1 MTADRLTILHVYPR
15 QMGVSGD
22 RGNVTAL
29 VARAAAAHLDTEVL
43 TYTVGDPLPALADV
57 IVVGNGPLSAMRS
70 LGDDPSRLAP
80 ALQALTGAGVPLVA
94 VGGGYDLATREVV
107 ATDGAPVAGFGVF
120 DARAV
125 RGAERRVNYFLLDT
139 HYPMPD
145 EDRRVAGFED
155 HATRIENSDPAA
167 VFADVVS
174 GGGTQD
180 SARGRNGRPVEG
192 SMTGTAFGTHT
203 QGPLLPLNPHLTDA
217 VLTAATAR
225 LGREYTPDPAR
236 TATVDDYARKARAT
250 IERYVDKA
258 FKRI

>member
-1 MTADRLTILHVYPR
+1 MSADRLTILHVYPR

-29 VARAAAAHLDTEVL
+29 VARAAAAGIDSTVQ
-43 TYTVGDPLPALADV
+43 TYAPGDPVPTDADLVV
-57 IVVGNGPLSAMRS
+57 IGNGPLSAMRS
-70 LGDDPSRLAP
+70 LGDDPARIAESLRAMR
-80 ALQALTGAGVPLVA
+80 GSGVPVVA

-107 ATDGAPVAGFGVF
+107 ATDGTVVSGLGVF

-125 RGAERRVNYFLLDT
+125 RGAARRVNYFLLDT
-139 HYPMPD
+139 RYPGVGP
-145 EDRRVAGFED
+145 DRRVAGFED
-155 HATRIENSDPAA
+155 HATTIENTDPDA

-174 GGGTQD
+174 GGGNQD
-180 SARGRNGRPVEG
+180 GSTTEG
-192 SMTGTAFGTHT
+192 SVAAVSFGTHT

-217 VLTAATAR
+217 VLRAATTR
-225 LGREYTPDPAR
+225 LGVEYHPDR
-236 TATVDDYARKARAT
+236 TQTSRVDEYAAKARAT